1 MCRRVPSGNVTRDS
15 SDLRASS
22 RRALATAQSVHV
34 GMSLFL
40 AWRISDR
47 NFADAL
53 GEFELT
59 PRQYSVLLTLAADQ
73 PLSQTELLNR
83 VGLDRSGMG
92 RQIDD
97 LEQRG
102 LVARRRN
109 ETDRRAQAVNLTDL
123 GRARL
128 RAADTAVQRTMAEVY
143 GVFSEEELQVLDRLL
158 TRIVEQH

>member
-1 MCRRVPSGNVTRDS
+1 MIRDS
-15 SDLRASS
+15 SDLRESS
-22 RRALATAQSVHV
+22 RRALATAHGVHV

-59 PRQYSVLLTLAADQ
+59 PRQYSVLLSLAADQ
-73 PLSQTELLNR
+73 PLTQTELVNR
-83 VGLDRSGMG
+83 VGVDRSGMG

-102 LVARRRN
+102 LVERRRH
-109 ETDRRAQAVNLTDL
+109 EVDRRAHAVNLTDL

-128 RAADTAVQRTMAEVY
+128 KAADAAVQHTMAEVY
-143 GVFSEEELQVLDRLL
+143 GVLSEEELEVLDRLL
-158 TRIVEQH
+158 TRIVEQAPGATAPPR

>member
-1 MCRRVPSGNVTRDS
+1 VIRDS

-22 RRALATAQSVHV
+22 RRALATAGGVHV

-53 GEFELT
+53 NEYELT
-59 PRQYSVLLTLAADQ
+59 PRQYSVLLSLAADQ
-73 PLSQTELLNR
+73 PLTQTELVNR

-102 LVARRRN
+102 LVERRRN
-109 ETDRRAQAVNLTDL
+109 ETDRRAHAVNLTDL

-128 RAADTAVQRTMAEVY
+128 KTADAAVRRTMTEVY
-143 GVFSEEELQVLDRLL
+143 GVLSEEELQVLDRLL
-158 TRIVEQH
+158 TRIVEEAPRRTEPPR

>member
-1 MCRRVPSGNVTRDS
+1 MTRDS
-15 SDLRASS
+15 SDLRAGS
-22 RRALATAQSVHV
+22 RRALATADRVHV

-47 NFADAL
+47 NFGDAL

-59 PRQYSVLLTLAADQ
+59 PRQYSVLLSLAADE
-73 PLSQTELLNR
+73 PLSQTELVNR

-92 RQIDD
+92 RQIED

-102 LVARRRN
+102 LVERRRN
-109 ETDRRAQAVNLTDL
+109 EVDRRAQAVNLTEL

-128 RAADTAVQRTMAEVY
+128 EAADAAVQHTMAEVY
-143 GVFSEEELQVLDRLL
+143 GVLSEPELRELDRLL
-158 TRIVEQH
+158 TRIVEQR

>member
-1 MCRRVPSGNVTRDS
+1 MIRDS
-15 SDLRASS
+15 SDLRESS
-22 RRALATAQSVHV
+22 RRALATAHGVHV

-59 PRQYSVLLTLAADQ
+59 PRQYSVLLSLAADQ
-73 PLSQTELLNR
+73 PLTQTELVNR
-83 VGLDRSGMG
+83 VGVDRSGMG

-102 LVARRRN
+102 LVERRRH
-109 ETDRRAQAVNLTDL
+109 EADRRAHAVNLTDL

-128 RAADTAVQRTMAEVY
+128 KAADAAVQRTMAEVY
-143 GVFSEEELQVLDRLL
+143 GVLSEEEVQVLDRLL
-158 TRIVEQH
+158 TRIVEQAPRTTTTAG

>member
-1 MCRRVPSGNVTRDS
+1 MIRDS

-22 RRALATAQSVHV
+22 RRALAGAHGVHV

-53 GEFELT
+53 SEFELT
-59 PRQYSVLLTLAADQ
+59 PRQYNVLLSLAADQ
-73 PLSQTELLNR
+73 PLSQTELVNR
-83 VGLDRSGMG
+83 VGVDRSGMG

-102 LVARRRN
+102 LVERHRN
-109 ETDRRAQAVNLTDL
+109 EADRRAHAVNLTGL
-123 GRARL
+123 GRTCL
-128 RAADTAVQRTMAEVY
+128 KDADAAVQRTMAEVY
-143 GVFSEEELQVLDRLL
+143 GVLSEEELQVLDRLL